1 MNQINNLKIYNFLP
15 YLYAISF
22 GVILIPMY
30 LEDWFNLEIFSIVLF
45 MCILI
50 FKFTKHW
57 IKITNFPFLIISFIL
72 LICYPL
78 KYAYI
83 YYLISSDSSFIIDTY
98 FDLQQ
103 TNYLSISNEQHIL
116 FITYVIS
123 AFLGLFAASLFTY
136 KINIK
141 DFKLSFNN
149 LVNNKTFNFVF
160 ANKSS
165 NYFFLFSII
174 FGIIIFINF
183 RVGIVSDQK
192 GIEYILPFGLS
203 TILQIIQKYI
213 LVIYGFILIYFNK
226 IIKQGSTISF
236 ITKFTL
242 YSYILFC
249 GLYTTSKEYLL
260 IWFAGLTL
268 EILFL
273 RLDRFQKKRTKFS
286 IKFIFL
292 VINLFLFGLFILF
305 TIQAR
310 LIRNTTLCNDCGGI
324 ETMFFLF
331 DFLIENQSFSEL
343 WSLLE
348 NFNALNI
355 NLFNTVLLS
364 TIFRLQGADC
374 LLRIMNFSQSNPVFA
389 SPDIFGFFESISTLR
404 ESGSIFYADIINADL
419 SLGDAGVAF
428 APSLLGVS
436 LQLSNSIFNPFIFV
450 FSLCFVLLNLI
461 YLLIKSNFP
470 FDVIVAI
477 MISFEFLKGISEGN
491 FSYIFP
497 LLGII
502 SLLINYLISNNK
514 NVYFK

>member
-1 MNQINNLKIYNFLP
+1 MNQTNNLKIYNFLP
-15 YLYAISF
+15 YLYSIFF
-22 GVILIPMY
+22 GIILIPMY

-50 FKFTKHW
+50 FKFTKYW
-57 IKITNFPFLIISFIL
+57 IKINNFPYLIISFVL

-83 YYLISSDSSFIIDTY
+83 YYLMSSDSSFIIDAY
-98 FDLQQ
+98 FDFQQ

-123 AFLGLFAASLFTY
+123 GFLGLFAASLFTY
-136 KINIK
+136 KISIK
-141 DFKLSFNN
+141 NFKLSFNN

-165 NYFFLFSII
+165 NYFFVFSII
-174 FGIIIFINF
+174 LGTVIFINF
-183 RVGIVSDQK
+183 RVGIVSDQEA
-192 GIEYILPFGLS
+192 IEYILPFGLS

-213 LVIYGFILIYFNK
+213 LIIYGFILIYFNK
-226 IIKQGSTISF
+226 ISKQASTISL

-242 YSYILFC
+242 YSYILFF

-260 IWFAGLTL
+260 ILFAGLTL

-273 RLDRFQKKRTKFS
+273 RLNRFKKKRTIFS

-292 VINLFLFGLFILF
+292 VLNLFLFGVFVLF

-331 DFLIENQSFSEL
+331 DFLVKNQGFNEL
-343 WSLLE
+343 WTLLE
-348 NFNALNI
+348 DFNALNI
-355 NLFNTVLLS
+355 NLFNTVLVS

-389 SPDIFGFFESISTLR
+389 SPDIFGFFESISNLR
-404 ESGSIFYADIINADL
+404 ESGSIFYADIVNADL
-419 SLGDAGVAF
+419 SLGRTGVAF

-450 FSLCFVLLNLI
+450 FSICFVFLNLI

-477 MISFEFLKGISEGN
+477 IISFDFLKGISEGS

-502 SLLINYLISNNK
+502 SLLSNYLISSNK